1 MVDRWRLERGGVCEL
16 ASGLRW
22 SQTVFDSLLT
32 TGYIGLFVFIVLTGF
47 GLPLPEEL
55 AVVTAGVMAAR
66 GQLET
71 VPALVVCMVAAL
83 LGDCAVYGLGRF
95 AGRAG
100 GRFRW
105 LLPKVSD
112 ERLRSTQALLHR
124 HGFKILL
131 VARFLVG
138 FRFAVYLA
146 VAASRLSFARFVVL
160 DSVCVVAVV
169 GSFFALAHAL
179 GARYGDALF
188 ETLHTG
194 HLVATAVIVLF
205 AIVAFFVW
213 RWRGSRAA
221 APSTPPP
228 PTTTT
233 AATSAPR

>member
-1 MVDRWRLERGGVCEL
+1 M
-16 ASGLRW
+16 
-22 SQTVFDSLLT
+22 FDSLLT

-55 AVVTAGVMAAR
+55 AVVTAGIMAAR

-146 VAASRLSFARFVVL
+146 IAASRLSFTRFVIL

-169 GSFFALAHAL
+169 GTFFALAHIL
-179 GARYGDALF
+179 GERYGDALF

-194 HLVATAVIVLF
+194 HLIATAVVVVI

-213 RWRGSRAA
+213 RWRQSQ
-221 APSTPPP
+221 
-228 PTTTT
+228 TTS
-233 AATSAPR
+233 ATSAAR

>member
-1 MVDRWRLERGGVCEL
+1 M
-16 ASGLRW
+16 
-22 SQTVFDSLLT
+22 FDSLLT

-66 GQLET
+66 GQLEAI
-71 VPALVVCMVAAL
+71 PALVVCMVAAL

-112 ERLRSTQALLHR
+112 ERLQATQALLHR
-124 HGFKILL
+124 HGFMILL

-146 VAASRLSFARFVVL
+146 VAASRLSFLRFVLL

-169 GSFFALAHAL
+169 GSFFALAHVF
-179 GARYGDALF
+179 GERYGDALF

-194 HLVATAVIVLF
+194 HLIATVVVVVVAVVT
-205 AIVAFFVW
+205 FFVW
-213 RWRGSRAA
+213 RWRHAQPA
-221 APSTPPP
+221 D
-228 PTTTT
+228 
-233 AATSAPR
+233 ATSATR